1 MANNIG
7 LDMLREVFEDPNYN
21 WNHLFESED
30 ESKEN
35 DETDTD
41 DVKDEEDDI
50 EPSEDDAIVIADSD
64 DSTPPD
70 IDVSEDEDDESS
82 DTILNE
88 IGEKV
93 KLSKSEIEILESL
106 IDSEVDAI
114 SDYTK
119 ALNETK
125 NKFARKLYTE
135 IISDESKHL
144 SQLKYLK
151 SMGTDS
157 DYIPKD
163 KDANDE
169 LAEILESCIEEL

>member
-1 MANNIG
+1 MANKEG
-7 LDMLREVFEDPNYN
+7 LNMLQEAFDILDWNRMFEADDENETTDDTSTVDNAENTVDDNLSEPSDNDAIEV
-21 WNHLFESED
+21 SED
-30 ESKEN
+30 E
-35 DETDTD
+35 TH
-41 DVKDEEDDI
+41 
-50 EPSEDDAIVIADSD
+50 PDA
-64 DSTPPD
+64 
-70 IDVSEDEDDESS
+70 DEDDESS
-82 DTILNE
+82 DSVLSDIS
-88 IGEKV
+88 EKV
-93 KLSKSEIEILESL
+93 KLSKIEIEILEAL

-119 ALNETK
+119 ALNETN
-125 NKFARKLYTE
+125 NKYARKLYTE

-169 LAEILESCIEEL
+169 LAEILESIYEEL